1 MAISLLCS
9 SKWPSSQPCHPDQRE
24 KLGPEERQSNSCPPA
39 CALLLYHQCFP
50 PHPPAWALLIGQSGM
65 EGAGVGL
72 ASPTS
77 LGKVTGEVV
86 ARWVGSG

>member
-1 MAISLLCS
+1 MAICLLCS
-9 SKWPSSQPCHPDQRE
+9 GKWPSSQPCQPDQRE
-24 KLGPEERQSNSCPPA
+24 KLGPEERQSNSCPPRPRLRA
-39 CALLLYHQCFP
+39 SPLSPVSP
-50 PHPPAWALLIGQSGM
+50 PWALLKGQSGM

-86 ARWVGSG
+86 ARWVGS